1 MNSIISNNTKKPN
14 PISIITGINSLFKK
28 KKLNNVA
35 ASYLETSQ
43 KLQNFQK
50 KKKALENNNQL
61 NNLQS
66 NHYEYSTN
74 IYNTFNLTLYNSTQ
88 KNNRKKKNKIS
99 YRNFNKTDII
109 NSFNFK
115 TNNSNL
121 NRNLNLTSIN
131 KSIEN
136 KTLCVNEGINH
147 YNHTKSFTK
156 NYLINKKNT
165 IIKNNNL
172 RQFRQKIQR
181 RILILMNNENK
192 FSNNSV
198 GKNKNKTKRYSLILK
213 EISFNNSKIDKSIS
227 QKNYPNKKV
236 SKMSFERVIDH
247 KYKKKMNNNNMRIK
261 PKKMFKKFFEKK
273 NIEVATNIK
282 LKDKQKVSQ
291 PLRAKIRTNKLSHG
305 ISNKRNNL
313 LKKNSINKSTTI
325 TTSRTEISIEKEDKK
340 HDDENFIFKNQVNK
354 NKILNFVSFMKENN
368 NKRIVCK
375 SKEFR
380 RRINSSF
387 EKKDNSFENI
397 INVLTVNPEEI
408 LD

>member
-1 MNSIISNNTKKPN
+1 MYI
-14 PISIITGINSLFKK
+14 
-28 KKLNNVA
+28 
-35 ASYLETSQ
+35 
-43 KLQNFQK
+43 
-50 KKKALENNNQL
+50 
-61 NNLQS
+61 
-66 NHYEYSTN
+66 
-74 IYNTFNLTLYNSTQ
+74 
-88 KNNRKKKNKIS
+88 
-99 YRNFNKTDII
+99 
-109 NSFNFK
+109 
-115 TNNSNL
+115 
-121 NRNLNLTSIN
+121 
-131 KSIEN
+131 
-136 KTLCVNEGINH
+136 NEGINH

-156 NYLINKKNT
+156 NYLLNTKNT

-181 RILILMNNENK
+181 RIFILMNNENK

-198 GKNKNKTKRYSLILK
+198 GKNKNKTKRNSLILK

-236 SKMSFERVIDH
+236 TKMSFERVIDH
-247 KYKKKMNNNNMRIK
+247 KYKKKMNNNNVRIK

-282 LKDKQKVSQ
+282 LKDKQKVSE
-291 PLRAKIRTNKLSHG
+291 PLRAKMRTNKLSHG
-305 ISNKRNNL
+305 ISIKRNNV

-325 TTSRTEISIEKEDKK
+325 TTTSRTEISIEKEDKK

-408 LD
+408 LDKRFEKYDNFNDLNSIIRKINYDKIKKETQSIFSIYNNSKYDSFSSEFNMNIDNVINKNKVIISKNSLKKNKCFTSRENSSKKKINKAILKGK